1 MGEVVVIIALLIGVD
16 NDKPSNEVIIFIL
29 MPNIAQSAS
38 LIRSS
43 FLMTSF
49 GKNKLITQNNI
60 AAPRTLAYSNA
71 VGEIKSDINSFAIVW
86 LNPNIEVAIKAAI
99 NPKYLLFI

>member
-1 MGEVVVIIALLIGVD
+1 MGVD

-29 MPNIAQSAS
+29 MPNIAQSTS

-49 GKNKLITQNNI
+49 GKNKLIIQNNI
-60 AAPRTLAYSNA
+60 AAPKTLAYSNA
-71 VGEIKSDINSFAIVW
+71 VGEINSGINSFAIVW
-86 LNPNIEVAIKAAI
+86 LNPNIDVAISAAI